1 MDGDVENGDVEICE
15 LALDDRSGH
24 EAYAALWNAVLPL
37 YPITADELERQ
48 RLRRPGDVRLLGKI
62 DWAVAGCAAAIRSD
76 LPGRTYMG
84 NVVLPEYRRRGLGR
98 AFLERIA
105 AVARRHGHDVLAAG
119 VEEGDEGGEAFAAR
133 FGLIEVL
140 RELEISRRLAP
151 DEPEPVAPAGIA
163 IVEVSTRP
171 DLLRDAY
178 ALACEA
184 LPQMPLHAPL
194 EVPSYDRW
202 VEEDATGADVLSGGT
217 LLALDGDRV
226 VGFVSLLRRA
236 ADPRLAEHG
245 LTSVAES
252 HRNRGIATSLKRA
265 QIAWA
270 SRNGYRELMTSTQD
284 ANAPMRAV
292 NARLGYEPR
301 PAWIRFEAPLEEIE
315 ARLAG
320 DARRRRP

>member
-1 MDGDVENGDVEICE
+1 MDGDLEICE
-15 LALDDRSGH
+15 LALDDQSGH

-48 RLRRPGDVRLLGKI
+48 RLRRSDDVRLLGKI

-98 AFLERIA
+98 AFLERVV
-105 AVARRHGHDVLAAG
+105 AVARGHAHDVLAAG

-133 FGLIEVL
+133 FGLREVL
-140 RELEISRRLAP
+140 RELEISRRLSP
-151 DEPEPVAPAGIA
+151 DEPDPESPAGIA
-163 IVEVSTRP
+163 IVEASTRP

-178 ALACEA
+178 AVACEA

-194 EVPSYDRW
+194 ELPTYERW
-202 VEEDATGADVLSGGT
+202 VEEEATGPDVLAGGT

-252 HRNRGIATSLKRA
+252 HRNRGIATALKQA

-270 SRNGYRELMTSTQD
+270 SRTGYRELMTSTQD
-284 ANAPMRAV
+284 GNAPMRAV
-292 NARLGYEPR
+292 NDKLGYEPR
-301 PAWIRFEAPLEEIE
+301 PAWIRFEAPLAEVE
-315 ARLAG
+315 ARLAE
-320 DARRRRP
+320 DVRRRLP

>member
-1 MDGDVENGDVEICE
+1 MDGDLEICE

-48 RLRRPGDVRLLGKI
+48 RLRRPDDVRLLGKI

-98 AFLERIA
+98 VFLERVV
-105 AVARRHGHDVLAAG
+105 AVARSHGHDVLAAG

-133 FGLIEVL
+133 FGLREVL
-140 RELEISRRLAP
+140 RELEISRPLSP
-151 DEPEPVAPAGIA
+151 DEPEPELPTGIA
-163 IVEVSTRP
+163 IVEAATRP
-171 DLLRDAY
+171 DLLHDAY
-178 ALACEA
+178 AVACEA

-194 EVPSYDRW
+194 ELPSYDRW
-202 VEEDATGADVLSGGT
+202 VEEDATGPDVLAGGT

-226 VGFVSLLRRA
+226 VGFVSLLRRG

-245 LTSVAES
+245 LTSVAAS
-252 HRNRGIATSLKRA
+252 HRNRGIGTALKRA

-292 NARLGYEPR
+292 NDKLGYEPR
-301 PAWIRFEAPLEEIE
+301 PAWIRFEAPLDEVE
-315 ARLAG
+315 ARLAA
-320 DARRRRP
+320 DARRRRT

>member
-1 MDGDVENGDVEICE
+1 MTVDGDLEIHE
-15 LALDDRSGH
+15 LALDDRAGH
-24 EAYAALWNAVLPL
+24 EAYAALWNAVIPR
-37 YPITADELERQ
+37 YPITPEELERQ
-48 RLRRPGDVRLLGKI
+48 RTRRPDDARLLGRI
-62 DWAVAGCAAAIRSD
+62 DWAMAGCAAAIRSD

-84 NVVLPEYRRRGLGR
+84 NVVLPEHRRRGLGQ
-98 AFLERIA
+98 AFLERVV
-105 AVARRHGHDVLAAG
+105 AVSRAHGSDLLAAG
-119 VEEGDEGGEAFAAR
+119 VEEGDEAGEAFAAR
-133 FGLIEVL
+133 FGLREVL
-140 RELEISRRLAP
+140 RELEISRRLTP
-151 DEPEPVAPAGIA
+151 DEPEPEPLPGIA
-163 IVEVSTRP
+163 IVEASTRP

-178 ALACEA
+178 AVAREA

-194 EVPSYDRW
+194 EPPSYERW
-202 VEEDATGADVLSGGT
+202 VEEDATGPDVLAGGT
-217 LLALDGDRV
+217 LLALDGQRV

-252 HRNRGIATSLKRA
+252 HRNRGVATALKRT

-292 NARLGYEPR
+292 NDRLGYEPR
-301 PAWIRFEAPLEEIE
+301 PAWIRFEGPLDEIV

-320 DARRRRP
+320 DGRGRRG